1 MRWTTIWVMSIRNPS
16 APPNSVTPVLA
27 YDDVRA
33 AVDWLTQ
40 VVGFTERVRIDD
52 HRAQLAFGDGTVIV
66 ADTTHGRAPL
76 SPDAPMTHSVLVRVR
91 DIDAHHRTVRGAGA
105 HVRSEPTDL
114 PFGER
119 QYSVIDPGGHLWIF
133 TESNRRVTTRGLG
146 WQHSD
151 RVVTPA

>member
-1 MRWTTIWVMSIRNPS
+1 MPIHNPS
-16 APPNSVTPVLA
+16 APPDSVTPVLA

-52 HRAQLAFGDGTVIV
+52 HRAQLAFGDGAVIV
-66 ADTTHGRAPL
+66 SDATHGRGRLAT
-76 SPDAPMTHSVLVRVR
+76 DGVVTHSVLVRVR
-91 DIDAHHRTVRGAGA
+91 DIDAHHATVRDAGA

-119 QYSVIDPGGHLWIF
+119 RYSVIDPGGHLWTF
-133 TESNRRVTTRGLG
+133 TESIAELRPEDWDGSTVTE
-146 WQHSD
+146 W
-151 RVVTPA
+151 